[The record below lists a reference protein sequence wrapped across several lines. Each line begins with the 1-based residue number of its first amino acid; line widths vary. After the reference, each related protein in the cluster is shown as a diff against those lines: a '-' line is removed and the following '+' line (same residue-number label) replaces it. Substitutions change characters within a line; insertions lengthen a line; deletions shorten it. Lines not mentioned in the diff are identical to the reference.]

1 MHQRYVINEITLTPY
16 NPYAVMAILLHVSMH
31 VLPIFL
37 QWVTDDSKKNILQW
51 CKFSVWEQVSVTW
64 LGTRGSNTLH
74 HQSIIHHT

>member
-51 CKFSVWEQVSVTW
+51 CKFSV
-64 LGTRGSNTLH
+64 
-74 HQSIIHHT
+74 